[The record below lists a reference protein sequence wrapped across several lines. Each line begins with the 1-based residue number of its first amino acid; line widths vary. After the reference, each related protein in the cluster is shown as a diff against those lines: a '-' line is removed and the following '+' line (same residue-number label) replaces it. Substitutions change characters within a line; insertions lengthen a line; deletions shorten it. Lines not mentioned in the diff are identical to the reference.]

1 MKCPGCGAAV
11 ESDQDFCMECGE
23 PIAQAAVVDVES
35 AAPPV
40 RGAPAAPAGSV
51 AAPVAAPTAKAPVK
65 EVVKAARPKWKRA
78 EEPEPVRCPGCG
90 IPSRK
95 TRCPGCGV
103 RLRSDDD

>member
-11 ESDQDFCMECGE
+11 EAEQDFCMECGE
-23 PIAQAAVVDVES
+23 PIAQAAVVDVE
-35 AAPPV
+35 AVPPV
-40 RGAPAAPAGSV
+40 
-51 AAPVAAPTAKAPVK
+51 KAETK
-65 EVVKAARPKWKRA
+65 AAARPKWKRT

>member
-1 MKCPGCGAAV
+1 
-11 ESDQDFCMECGE
+11 MECGE

>member
-11 ESDQDFCMECGE
+11 EAEQDFCMECGE
-23 PIAQAAVVDVES
+23 PIAQAAVVDVE
-35 AAPPV
+35 ATPPV
-40 RGAPAAPAGSV
+40 RATPAAPAASV
-51 AAPVAAPTAKAPVK
+51 VAPSTKAPVK
-65 EVVKAARPKWKRA
+65 AVTRAARPKWKRA